1 MRHTGGGCLACI
13 VVALMCLVSHV
24 GAAELVL
31 SIEAP
36 DSLASVAERIR
47 SYDSSDLLDASWLT
61 DLREPLPVI
70 RVILEPEG
78 SRLAESAP
86 RWIAG
91 FAVSDQDTIVL
102 FPARSPSYP
111 DDSLEAVFRHEL
123 AHVLIAHAAGGHR
136 LPRWFNEGLA
146 TTVERPWDLED
157 RSRVVWASLVDARI
171 SLVELDERFQQGRSA
186 AARAYALSGALVRNV
201 IQTFGPAAPGHILS
215 AVANGLPFDV
225 AFRVA
230 TGRPLAVAQADFW
243 RRQTVWEQWLAF
255 LTSPR
260 TMWSVMTLLALAAI
274 WRRRQKR
281 RAQRKRWDEEEAGL
295 WGGADHER

>member
-1 MRHTGGGCLACI
+1 MRLTC
-13 VVALMCLVSHV
+13 VVVTLMCLTWHV
-24 GAAELVL
+24 AAADLVL

-36 DSLASVAERIR
+36 DSLASVAERIQ
-47 SYDSSDLLDASWLT
+47 SYEPNDLLDVSWLAG
-61 DLREPLPVI
+61 LREPLPVI

-78 SRLAESAP
+78 SPLAESSP

-91 FAVSDQDTIVL
+91 FAVGDQDTIVL

-111 DDSLEAVFRHEL
+111 DDSLEAVLRHEL
-123 AHVLIAHAAGGHR
+123 AHILIAHAAGGRR

-157 RSRVVWASLVDARI
+157 RSRLVWASLVDERI
-171 SLVELDERFQQGRSA
+171 SLAELDDRFQQGQGA
-186 AARAYALSGALVRNV
+186 AARAYALSGALVRDV
-201 IQTFGPAAPGHILS
+201 IQTFGPAVPGHILS

-225 AFRVA
+225 AFRAV

-243 RRQTVWEQWLAF
+243 RRQTVWEQWLAVI
-255 LTSPR
+255 TSPR

-274 WRRRQKR
+274 WRRRR
-281 RAQRKRWDEEEAGL
+281 RRREQRKRWDDEEAGL
-295 WGGADHER
+295 WGRADEQ